1 MSKAVEYSEKDRQL
15 GMRCLALAGGSP
27 TRAQRQMEAAGR
39 PVPRETLRDWKET
52 ADYQLVL
59 SDMRKEIGEQTANEA
74 SEIAGLATQ
83 VERSLIE
90 NLQGSL
96 HDLEAREM
104 ANAALK
110 VAQVK
115 EINVRTSRLLRDQPD
130 SITEIRD
137 PADILAE
144 LKHLGLVKD
153 SVPGT
158 AEEL

>member
-1 MSKAVEYSEKDRQL
+1 
-15 GMRCLALAGGSP
+15 
-27 TRAQRQMEAAGR
+27 
-39 PVPRETLRDWKET
+39 
-52 ADYQLVL
+52 
-59 SDMRKEIGEQTANEA
+59 MRKEIGEQTANEA

-90 NLQGSL
+90 NLQDSL

-144 LKHLGLVKD
+144 LKHLGLVKNSVD
-153 SVPGT
+153 ST